1 MSFTEISI
9 YKPIFY
15 QNWESVKVYNL
26 AEWKNGLAFKKINF
40 SKRGRPIIKIAE
52 LKNGI
57 TSQTKFTNQIFNEDY
72 FLRKGDMVFSW
83 SGNPKTSIDVF
94 WYRLPDGWLNQHIF
108 KVKVKNKVN
117 KNYFYFLLKY
127 SKPNFIEI
135 AKNKQ
140 TTGLGHVT
148 SKDLKRIIVRI
159 PKIKEQKRIATILS
173 SLDDKI
179 ELNNQINKNLE
190 AMAQVIFKHWFI
202 DFEFPNENGE
212 PYKSSGGEMVD
223 SELGPIPKKWKIV
236 KIKDE
241 IDMKY
246 GKNLPTNKLKK
257 QGYPVFGANG
267 VMGYYY
273 KYLYY
278 NPQIIITCR
287 GNGSG
292 NIFKTLPKSFITNNS
307 IVLRIKNKDS
317 VISKDYLKL
326 YLINNNPY
334 RFKTGSAQP
343 QITIK
348 NFNYFELLI
357 PEKSVINQFQ
367 LIINAFEKIKYK
379 NQKENNYL
387 AKILYALLPKLMSGE
402 IRVPI
407 NGKVL
412 ISKNN

>member
-1 MSFTEISI
+1 MARITPCLENGKTAFVDILDKKEIAYGSTEFIVLRNIQNESINKYVYYFTISPKFRNTAI
-9 YKPIFY
+9 K
-15 QNWESVKVYNL
+15 SMT
-26 AEWKNGLAFKKINF
+26 GT
-40 SKRGRPIIKIAE
+40 SGRQRVQTDI
-52 LKNGI
+52 LKN
-57 TSQTKFTNQIFNEDY
+57 
-72 FLRKGDMVFSW
+72 LVF
-83 SGNPKTSIDVF
+83 F
-94 WYRLPDGWLNQHIF
+94 
-108 KVKVKNKVN
+108 
-117 KNYFYFLLKY
+117 
-127 SKPNFIEI
+127 
-135 AKNKQ
+135 
-140 TTGLGHVT
+140 
-148 SKDLKRIIVRI
+148 I
-159 PKIKEQKRIATILS
+159 PKIEEQGKIVSILS

-190 AMAQVIFKHWFI
+190 EMAQAIFKHWFI
-202 DFEFPNENGE
+202 EFEFPDGNGE

-223 SELGPIPKKWKIV
+223 SKLGPIPRKWKII

-357 PEKSVINQFQ
+357 PGKSVINQFQ

-387 AKILYALLPKLMSGE
+387 AKILDALLPKLMSGE

-407 NGKVL
+407 NDKEGDE
-412 ISKNN
+412 